1 MSVSRCRLI
10 DLPSYGDARGGLT
23 FIEEG
28 RALPF
33 AIKRVYYLYDVP
45 PGQGRGA
52 HAHRALEQLFIAI
65 AGSFEITVDDG
76 RERRTL
82 LLESPQKG
90 LYLPPMLWR
99 DLGAFSAGAV
109 CLVLASLPYAE
120 SDYIRDYERFLEV
133 ARRELP

>member
-10 DLPSYGDARGGLT
+10 DLPSHADARGGLT

-28 RALPF
+28 KPLPF

-52 HAHRALEQLFIAI
+52 HAHRELEQLFIAI

-76 RERRTL
+76 QERRTMEL
-82 LLESPQKG
+82 NGPARG

-99 DLGAFSAGAV
+99 DLGRFSPGAV
-109 CLVLASLPYAE
+109 CLVLASALYAE
-120 SDYIRDYERFLEV
+120 EDYIREYDRFLAVVRGQE
-133 ARRELP
+133 R